1 MAKIT
6 AYIPEPTD
14 TYDVN
19 NQRQILESLN
29 TIKNQLNFG
38 YQQDL
43 INEQAA
49 MLQFMYGN
57 QNGFGCDTGSASNP
71 TVIVP
76 GGNSV
81 DAFGRL
87 RVSNPLTIFD
97 SKSIMSQNSLFD
109 PSTANGGTVSY
120 TANKSTVNLNVTEAA
135 GSKTIRQSKRV
146 MSYQPGK
153 SLLIFNTFVMN
164 TLTANLKQKV
174 GLFDANNGIF
184 FTADGTTL
192 KIVRRTYTSGAAVD
206 TEISQSSWNGDTL
219 NGTGASGFT
228 LNADTSNILFIDIE
242 WLGVGSVRVGFV
254 INGQLITAHTFYNAN
269 SLTTV
274 YMQTANLPIRYEI
287 ERAGTLTAGTYT
299 LQQICSSCISEG
311 GYQPEGLQQMIG
323 TTTLSTGVNLST
335 ANTYYNIA
343 TIRIKSGRPYAVIVP
358 AGIDVLNVSNNDFEW
373 GLFVNATLTSSFS
386 YTSFSDNV
394 EYDLQTTAFST
405 AGTRIAGGYMGG
417 KTAPFTLG
425 GDFIAFSNQLGQT
438 IAGVSDT
445 LTLGVRPGTAN
456 GDVAGLIKWFDLT

>member
-1 MAKIT
+1 MSCENINVGNGQLIT
-6 AYIPEPTD
+6 I
-14 TYDVN
+14 
-19 NQRQILESLN
+19 
-29 TIKNQLNFG
+29 
-38 YQQDL
+38 
-43 INEQAA
+43 
-49 MLQFMYGN
+49 
-57 QNGFGCDTGSASNP
+57 
-71 TVIVP
+71 
-76 GGNSV
+76 GGNNV

-87 RVSNPLTIFD
+87 RVSEPLTIFD
-97 SKSIMSQNSLFD
+97 SKSIMSKNTLFD
-109 PSTANGGTVSY
+109 ESTANGGSVTY

-135 GSKTIRQSKRV
+135 SSKTIRQSKRV

-174 GLFDANNGIF
+174 GLFDTNNGIF

-228 LNADTSNILFIDIE
+228 LNAAASNILFIDIE
-242 WLGVGSVRVGFV
+242 WLGVGAVRVGFV

-311 GYQPEGLQQMIG
+311 GYSPQGVEQMI
-323 TTTLSTGVNLST
+323 STDTVSAGVNLST
-335 ANTYYNIA
+335 ANVYYNIA
-343 TIRIKSGRPYAVIVP
+343 TIRIKASRPYAVIVP
-358 AGIDVLNVSNNDFEW
+358 SGVDVLNISNGDFEW
-373 GLFVNATLTSSFS
+373 GLFVNATLASSFS

-405 AGTRIAGGYMGG
+405 AGTRIAGGYLGG

-425 GDFIAFSNQLGQT
+425 GDFIAFANQLGQT

-456 GDVAGLIKWFDLT
+456 GDVSGLLKWFDLT

>member
-1 MAKIT
+1 MSCDNVNIT
-6 AYIPEPTD
+6 TQPVSI
-14 TYDVN
+14 
-19 NQRQILESLN
+19 
-29 TIKNQLNFG
+29 
-38 YQQDL
+38 
-43 INEQAA
+43 
-49 MLQFMYGN
+49 
-57 QNGFGCDTGSASNP
+57 
-71 TVIVP
+71 
-76 GGNSV
+76 GGNNT

-97 SKSIMSQNSLFD
+97 SKNIMSQNNLFD
-109 PSTANGGTVSY
+109 ESLTGSGTVSY
-120 TANKSTVNLNVTEAA
+120 TANKSTVNLNVTQVS
-135 GSKTIRQSKRV
+135 GDKTIRQSKRV

-164 TLTANLKQKV
+164 TPIANLKQKI

-184 FTADGTTL
+184 FTADGATL

-206 TEISQSSWNGDTL
+206 TEVNQSDWNGDKL

-228 LNADTSNILFIDIE
+228 LNAATSNILFIDIE

-269 SLTTV
+269 NLTTV

-311 GYQPEGLQQMIG
+311 GYSPQGLEEMIG
-323 TTTLSTGVNLST
+323 TAQINAGVNLTT

-343 TIRIKSGRPYAVIVP
+343 TIRIKTGRPYAVIVP
-358 AGIDVLNVSNNDFEW
+358 AGVDVLNISNGDFEW
-373 GLFVNATLTSSFS
+373 GLFINATPSSAFS
-386 YTSFSDNV
+386 YSSFSDNV
-394 EYDLQTTAFST
+394 EYDLTTSDLTST
-405 AGTRIAGGYMGG
+405 GTRIAGGYLGG
-417 KTAPFTLG
+417 KTAPFALG

-456 GDVAGLIKWFDLT
+456 GDVSGLLKWFDLT

>member
-1 MAKIT
+1 MSCDNVNIGNGQLIT
-6 AYIPEPTD
+6 I
-14 TYDVN
+14 
-19 NQRQILESLN
+19 
-29 TIKNQLNFG
+29 
-38 YQQDL
+38 
-43 INEQAA
+43 
-49 MLQFMYGN
+49 
-57 QNGFGCDTGSASNP
+57 
-71 TVIVP
+71 
-76 GGNSV
+76 GGNNV

-97 SKSIMSQNSLFD
+97 SKNIMSQNTLFD
-109 PSTANGGTVSY
+109 PSTANGGSVTY

-206 TEISQSSWNGDTL
+206 TEISQSSWNGDIL

-228 LNADTSNILFIDIE
+228 LNAAASNILFIDIE
-242 WLGVGSVRVGFV
+242 WLGVGAVRVGFV

-311 GYQPEGLQQMIG
+311 GYQPEGLEQMIG
-323 TTTLSTGVNLST
+323 TATVSAGVNLPT

-343 TIRIKSGRPYAVIVP
+343 TIRIKTSRPYAVIVP
-358 AGIDVLNVSNNDFEW
+358 AGIDVLNISNNDFEW
-373 GLFVNATLTSSFS
+373 GLFVNATPSSAFS
-386 YTSFSDNV
+386 YSSFSDNV
-394 EYDLQTTAFST
+394 EYDLTTVDLT
-405 AGTRIAGGYMGG
+405 ALGTRVAGGYLGG
-417 KTAPFTLG
+417 KTNPYSI
-425 GDFIAFSNQLGQT
+425 GDGFVFANQLGQT

-445 LTLGVRPGTAN
+445 LTLGVRPGSAN
-456 GDVAGLIKWFDLT
+456 GDVSGLLKWYDLT

>member
-1 MAKIT
+1 MSC
-6 AYIPEPTD
+6 E
-14 TYDVN
+14 N
-19 NQRQILESLN
+19 
-29 TIKNQLNFG
+29 
-38 YQQDL
+38 
-43 INEQAA
+43 INVTTQPV
-49 MLQFMYGN
+49 
-57 QNGFGCDTGSASNP
+57 S
-71 TVIVP
+71 I
-76 GGNSV
+76 GGNNT

-97 SKSIMSQNSLFD
+97 SKSIMSKNNLFD
-109 PSTANGGTVSY
+109 ESTANGGTVTY
-120 TANKSTVNLNVTEAA
+120 TSNKSTVNLNVTEAA
-135 GSKTIRQSKRV
+135 GSTTIRQSKRV

-164 TLTANLKQKV
+164 TQTTNLKQKV

-184 FTADGTTL
+184 FQDTGTGYQ
-192 KIVRRTYTSGAAVD
+192 IVRRTYTSGAAVD
-206 TEISQSSWNGDTL
+206 TEVNQSAWNGDKL

-228 LNADTSNILFIDIE
+228 LNAATSNILFIDIE

-254 INGQLITAHTFYNAN
+254 INGQLITAHTFNNAN

-287 ERAGTLTAGTYT
+287 ERTGTLAAATYT

-311 GYQPEGLQQMIG
+311 GYSPEGLQQMIG
-323 TTTLSTGVNLST
+323 TSQINAGVNLSSI
-335 ANTYYNIA
+335 NTYYNIA

-358 AGIDVLNVSNNDFEW
+358 AGMDVLNISNNDFEW
-373 GLFVNATLTSSFS
+373 GLFINATLASSFS

-438 IAGVSDT
+438 ISGTSDT
-445 LTLGVRPGTAN
+445 LTLGVRTGSAN
-456 GDVAGLIKWFDLT
+456 GDVSGLIKWYDLT

>member
-1 MAKIT
+1 MSCENINIT
-6 AYIPEPTD
+6 TQPIS
-14 TYDVN
+14 
-19 NQRQILESLN
+19 I
-29 TIKNQLNFG
+29 
-38 YQQDL
+38 
-43 INEQAA
+43 
-49 MLQFMYGN
+49 
-57 QNGFGCDTGSASNP
+57 
-71 TVIVP
+71 
-76 GGNSV
+76 GGNNV
-81 DAFGRL
+81 DAFGRI

-97 SKSIMSQNSLFD
+97 SKSIMSQNTLFAE
-109 PSTANGGTVSY
+109 STASGASITY

-135 GSKTIRQSKRV
+135 SSKAIRQSKRV

-174 GLFDANNGIF
+174 GLFDTNNGIF

-206 TEISQSSWNGDTL
+206 TEISQSSWNGDKL
-219 NGTGASGFT
+219 DGTGASGYT
-228 LNADTSNILFIDIE
+228 LNPATSNILFIDIE

-311 GYQPEGLQQMIG
+311 GYSPQGLEEMIG
-323 TTTLSTGVNLST
+323 TAQINAGVNLT
-335 ANTYYNIA
+335 TVNTYYNIA
-343 TIRIKSGRPYAVIVP
+343 TIRIKTSRPYAVIVP
-358 AGIDVLNVSNNDFEW
+358 AGVDVLNVSNGDFEW
-373 GLFVNATLTSSFS
+373 GLFINATLSSPFS

-405 AGTRIAGGYMGG
+405 AGTRIAGGYLGG

-425 GDFIAFSNQLGQT
+425 GDFIAFANQLGQT

-456 GDVAGLIKWFDLT
+456 GDVSGLLKWYDLT

>member
-1 MAKIT
+1 MSCDNVNIT
-6 AYIPEPTD
+6 TQPVSI
-14 TYDVN
+14 
-19 NQRQILESLN
+19 
-29 TIKNQLNFG
+29 
-38 YQQDL
+38 
-43 INEQAA
+43 
-49 MLQFMYGN
+49 
-57 QNGFGCDTGSASNP
+57 
-71 TVIVP
+71 
-76 GGNSV
+76 GGNNT

-97 SKSIMSQNSLFD
+97 SKNIMSQNTLFAE
-109 PSTANGGTVSY
+109 STASGASITY

-135 GSKTIRQSKRV
+135 SSKAIRQSKRV

-164 TLTANLKQKV
+164 TLTTNLKQKV

-206 TEISQSSWNGDTL
+206 TEISQSSWNGDKL
-219 NGTGASGFT
+219 DGTGASGFT
-228 LNADTSNILFIDIE
+228 LDASKSNILFIDIE

-311 GYQPEGLQQMIG
+311 GYSPQGLEEMIG
-323 TTTLSTGVNLST
+323 TAQINAGVNLT
-335 ANTYYNIA
+335 TVNTYYNIA
-343 TIRIKSGRPYAVIVP
+343 TIRIKTSRPYAVIVP
-358 AGIDVLNVSNNDFEW
+358 AGVDVLNVSNGDFEW
-373 GLFVNATLTSSFS
+373 GLFINATLSSPFS

-405 AGTRIAGGYMGG
+405 AGTRIAGGYLGG

-425 GDFIAFSNQLGQT
+425 GDFIAFANQLGQT

-456 GDVAGLIKWFDLT
+456 GDVSGLLKWYDLT